1 MAGKRKRVQEQAEVP
16 MSSMID
22 VVFLLLIYFIV
33 TQKDEVSEAH
43 LAVNLPTPN
52 VAQKQQED
60 PPRPIEITVLA
71 DKVQLQGRTMTTDRI
86 VEMLEPRVKDSPE
99 ELTVMIKTSTKA
111 HTSNLV
117 EVLDLCRSIGLTQL
131 NVVTLDD

>member
-1 MAGKRKRVQEQAEVP
+1 MAGKRKRAEEQAQVP

-43 LAVNLPTPN
+43 LAVNLPSPN
-52 VAQKQQED
+52 VAEKRDEP
-60 PPRPIEITVLA
+60 PPRPIEIAVFA
-71 DKVQLQGRTMTTDRI
+71 DRIQIQGQTMTPERI
-86 VEMLEPRVKDSPE
+86 VELLEPRAKADPD
-99 ELTVMIKTSTKA
+99 LTIMVKTSMRARTQ
-111 HTSNLV
+111 NLV
-117 EVLDLCRSIGLTQL
+117 RVLDLCHSIGLTKL

>member
-1 MAGKRKRVQEQAEVP
+1 MAGKRKRVEEQAEIP

-52 VAQKQQED
+52 VAEKQDVD
-60 PPRPIEITVLA
+60 PPRPIEIAVFA
-71 DKVQLQGRTMTTDRI
+71 DKIQLQGRTLTSDRI
-86 VEMLEPRVKDSPE
+86 VELLEPRAKEDPD
-99 ELTVMIKTSTKA
+99 LTVMVKTSTKA

-117 EVLDLCRSIGLTQL
+117 NVLDLCRSIGLTKL